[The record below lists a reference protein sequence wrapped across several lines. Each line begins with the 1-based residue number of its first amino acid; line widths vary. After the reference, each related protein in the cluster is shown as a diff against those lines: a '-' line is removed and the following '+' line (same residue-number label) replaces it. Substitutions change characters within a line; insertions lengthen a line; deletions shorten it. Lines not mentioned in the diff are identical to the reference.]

1 MALLTKFGG
10 LFIATIAIQLILNGI
25 RASSAE

>member
-10 LFIATIAIQLILNGI
+10 LFIAMIAIQLILNGI